1 MGAYSYKAL
10 TEEGKTVKGIL
21 EGDSERHIRTQLRA
35 KKLKPLE
42 VASAGAGT
50 GTDGSSGTSTSMDIS
65 AWSRRRAAKLSTR
78 DLSLITRQLA
88 SLVKSGLPLDEALHA
103 TAKQS
108 QKANVKR
115 VVLQVRTK
123 VLEGLS
129 LAQALSDNPVAFDDM
144 YRALVRAGEGSGFLS
159 PVLERLADYTQTS
172 QILQQRIKM
181 AMIYPVVMLVVSLA
195 VIVALMVLVVPKLV
209 KIFEQG
215 KRELPALTEGLIATS
230 SFLMNYGVYLLV
242 ALFGVYFFIKH
253 LMRDP
258 KRLRAWHVVQLKL
271 PVIGELVKQINSARF
286 AATLSLLSASGV
298 PLLQALNISGQ
309 VMTNKILQEACDTVA
324 ASVREGMSLSR
335 AMENTGHFPPLL
347 VQLVASGETNGTLP
361 QQLDNASK
369 DQERE
374 LEMMLGVA
382 MGLLEPATI
391 IFMGGAVCV
400 IVLAILTPIFE
411 MTKLS

>member
-1 MGAYSYKAL
+1 MGAFSYKAL

-42 VASAGAGT
+42 VASAT
-50 GTDGSSGTSTSMDIS
+50 GDTSAASGGESTSITAS
-65 AWSRRRAAKLSTR
+65 FRRRATKLSTR

-115 VVLQVRTK
+115 VVLQVRTR
-123 VLEGLS
+123 VLEGFS
-129 LAQALSDNPVAFDDM
+129 LAQAMGDNPVAFNDM
-144 YRALVRAGEGSGFLS
+144 YRALVRAGEGSGYLS

-172 QILQQRIKM
+172 QQLQQRIKM

-215 KRELPALTEGLIATS
+215 KRELPALTEGMIATS
-230 SFLMNYGVYLLV
+230 SFLMNYGIYLFF
-242 ALFGVYFFIKH
+242 ALIGVYFLIKR

-309 VMTNKILQEACDTVA
+309 VMTNKLLQEACDTVA

-411 MTKLS
+411 MTKLG

>member
-10 TEEGKTVKGIL
+10 NEEGKTVKGIL

-42 VASAGAGT
+42 VVSAT
-50 GTDGSSGTSTSMDIS
+50 GETPAASSGEGLNLS
-65 AWSRRRAAKLSTR
+65 ASFRRRATKLSVR

-115 VVLQVRTK
+115 VVLQVRTR
-123 VLEGLS
+123 VLEGFS
-129 LAQALSDNPVAFDDM
+129 LAQAMGDNPAAFNDM
-144 YRALVRAGEGSGFLS
+144 YRALVRAGEGSGYLS

-172 QILQQRIKM
+172 QQLQQRIKM
-181 AMIYPVVMLVVSLA
+181 AMIYPIVMLVVSLA

-215 KRELPALTEGLIATS
+215 KRELPALTEALIATS
-230 SFLMNYGVYLLV
+230 NFLISYGVYLFI
-242 ALFGVYFFIKH
+242 ALIGVHFLIKR
-253 LMRDP
+253 LMKDP
-258 KRLRAWHVVQLKL
+258 KRLRSWHVVQLKL

-309 VMTNKILQEACDTVA
+309 VMTNKILQEACDQVA
-324 ASVREGMSLSR
+324 AAVREGMSLSR
-335 AMENTGHFPPLL
+335 AMENTGNFPPLL

-391 IFMGGAVCV
+391 IFMGGAVCL

>member
-1 MGAYSYKAL
+1 MGAFSYKAL
-10 TEEGKTVKGIL
+10 TEEGKTVKGIM

-42 VASAGAGT
+42 VASATSDVSAAT
-50 GTDGSSGTSTSMDIS
+50 SGENSGFTASF
-65 AWSRRRAAKLSTR
+65 RRRATKLSTR

-108 QKANVKR
+108 QKTNVKR

-129 LAQALSDNPVAFDDM
+129 LAQALGDNPVAFNDM

-172 QILQQRIKM
+172 QQLQQRIKM

-215 KRELPALTEGLIATS
+215 KRELPALTEGMIATS
-230 SFLMNYGVYLLV
+230 SFLMNYGIYLFF
-242 ALFGVYFFIKH
+242 ALIGVYFLIKR

-335 AMENTGHFPPLL
+335 AMENTGYFPPLL

-411 MTKLS
+411 MTKLG

>member
-10 TEEGKTVKGIL
+10 NENGKAVKGIL

-42 VASAGAGT
+42 VVSAAGDASA
-50 GTDGSSGTSTSMDIS
+50 SSTSENTS
-65 AWSRRRAAKLSTR
+65 FAAGFRRRASKLSTR

-123 VLEGLS
+123 VLEGFS
-129 LAQALSDNPVAFDDM
+129 LAQALGDNPAAFNDM
-144 YRALVRAGEGSGFLS
+144 YRALVRAGEGSGYLS

-172 QILQQRIKM
+172 QQLQQRIKM
-181 AMIYPVVMLVVSLA
+181 AMIYPMVMLVVSLA

-215 KRELPALTEGLIATS
+215 KRELPALTEGMIATS
-230 SFLMNYGVYLLV
+230 SFLMNYGLYLLV
-242 ALFGVYFFIKH
+242 ALVGLYFFVKK

-411 MTKLS
+411 MTKLG

>member
-1 MGAYSYKAL
+1 MGAFSYKAL
-10 TEEGKTVKGIL
+10 TEEGKTVKGIM

-42 VASAGAGT
+42 VASATSDASAAT
-50 GTDGSSGTSTSMDIS
+50 GGESGGFS
-65 AWSRRRAAKLSTR
+65 ASFRRRATKLSTR

-108 QKANVKR
+108 QKTNVKR
-115 VVLQVRTK
+115 VVLQVRTR

-129 LAQALSDNPVAFDDM
+129 LAQALGDNPVAFNDM

-172 QILQQRIKM
+172 QQLQQRIKM

-215 KRELPALTEGLIATS
+215 KRELPALTEGMIATS
-230 SFLMNYGVYLLV
+230 SFLMNYGIYLFF
-242 ALFGVYFFIKH
+242 ALIGVYFLIKR

-335 AMENTGHFPPLL
+335 AMENTGYFPPLL

-411 MTKLS
+411 MTKLG

>member
-10 TEEGKTVKGIL
+10 NEEGKTIKGIL

-42 VASAGAGT
+42 VVSATGEASAATNNEGLNL
-50 GTDGSSGTSTSMDIS
+50 S
-65 AWSRRRAAKLSTR
+65 ASFRRRASKLSTR

-115 VVLQVRTK
+115 VVLQVRTR
-123 VLEGLS
+123 VLEGFS
-129 LAQALSDNPVAFDDM
+129 LAQAMGDNPIAFSDM
-144 YRALVRAGEGSGFLS
+144 YRALVRAGEGSGYLS

-172 QILQQRIKM
+172 QQLQQRIKM
-181 AMIYPVVMLVVSLA
+181 AMIYPIVMLVVSLA
-195 VIVALMVLVVPKLV
+195 VIIALMVLVVPKLV

-215 KRELPALTEGLIATS
+215 KRELPALTEALIATS
-230 SFLMNYGVYLLV
+230 NFLISYGVYLFVVLI
-242 ALFGVYFFIKH
+242 GVYYLVKR

-258 KRLRAWHVVQLKL
+258 KRLRTWHVVQLKL

-309 VMTNKILQEACDTVA
+309 VMTNKVLQEACDQVA
-324 ASVREGMSLSR
+324 AAVREGMSLSR

-391 IFMGGAVCV
+391 IFMGGAVCL

>member
-10 TEEGKTVKGIL
+10 NEEGKTVKGIL

-42 VASAGAGT
+42 VLGAGNEAQANT
-50 GTDGSSGTSTSMDIS
+50 GDSLDIS
-65 AWSRRRAAKLSTR
+65 AWSRRRASRLSTR

-123 VLEGLS
+123 VLEGFS
-129 LAQALSDNPVAFDDM
+129 LAQALGDNPIAFNDM
-144 YRALVRAGEGSGFLS
+144 YRALVRAGEGSGYLS

-172 QILQQRIKM
+172 QQLQQRIKM
-181 AMIYPVVMLVVSLA
+181 AMIYPIVMLVVSLA
-195 VIVALMVLVVPKLV
+195 VIIALMVLVVPKLV
-209 KIFEQG
+209 KIFEQN
-215 KRELPALTEGLIATS
+215 KRDLPALTEGLIATS
-230 SFLMNYGVYLLV
+230 DFLMNYGLYLFA
-242 ALFGVYFFIKH
+242 ALIGLYFFIKH

-258 KRLRAWHVVQLKL
+258 KRLRSWHVVQLKL
-271 PVIGELVKQINSARF
+271 PVFGELVKQINSARF

-309 VMTNKILQEACDTVA
+309 VMTNKILQEACDQVA
-324 ASVREGMSLSR
+324 AAVREGMSLSR
-335 AMENTGHFPPLL
+335 ALENTGHFPPLL

-391 IFMGGAVCV
+391 IFMGSAVCV

>member
-1 MGAYSYKAL
+1 MGAFSYKAL
-10 TEEGKTVKGIL
+10 TEEGKTVKGIM

-42 VASAGAGT
+42 VASATSDASAAT
-50 GTDGSSGTSTSMDIS
+50 GGENGGFTASF
-65 AWSRRRAAKLSTR
+65 RRRATKLSTR

-108 QKANVKR
+108 QKTNVKR

-129 LAQALSDNPVAFDDM
+129 LAQALGDNPVAFNDM

-172 QILQQRIKM
+172 QQLQQRIKM

-215 KRELPALTEGLIATS
+215 KRELPALTEGMIATS
-230 SFLMNYGVYLLV
+230 SFLMNYGIYLFF
-242 ALFGVYFFIKH
+242 ALIGVYFLIKR

-335 AMENTGHFPPLL
+335 AMENTGYFPPLL

-411 MTKLS
+411 MTKLG

>member
-10 TEEGKTVKGIL
+10 TEEGKSVKGIL
-21 EGDSERHIRTQLRA
+21 EGDSERHIRNQLRA

-42 VASAGAGT
+42 VISAAGESVTTKSSAGGGLFSLGMKRPT
-50 GTDGSSGTSTSMDIS
+50 KLNTRELSM
-65 AWSRRRAAKLSTR
+65 
-78 DLSLITRQLA
+78 ITRQLA

-108 QKANVKR
+108 QKANIKR

-123 VLEGLS
+123 VLEGFS
-129 LAQALSDNPVAFDDM
+129 LAQALGDNPVAFNDM

-181 AMIYPVVMLVVSLA
+181 AMIYPIVMLLVSISVIVSL
-195 VIVALMVLVVPKLV
+195 MVFVVPKLV
-209 KIFEQG
+209 KIFEQS
-215 KRELPALTEGLIATS
+215 KHELPTLTKGLIAMS
-230 SFLMNYGVYLLV
+230 DFLMNYGVFLLMAIV
-242 ALFGVYFFIKH
+242 GLVFFVKR

-271 PVIGELVKQINSARF
+271 PVFGDLVRQINSARF

-298 PLLQALNISGQ
+298 PLLQALSISGQ
-309 VMTNKILQEACDTVA
+309 VMTNKILQESCDVVSNA
-324 ASVREGMSLSR
+324 VREGTSLSR
-335 AMENTGHFPPLL
+335 AMDNTGAFPPLL

-361 QQLDNASK
+361 QQLDNAAK

-391 IFMGGAVCV
+391 IFMGGAVLL
-400 IVLAILTPIFE
+400 IVMAILTPIFE
-411 MTKLS
+411 MTKLT

>member
-10 TEEGKTVKGIL
+10 NEEGKTIKGIL

-42 VASAGAGT
+42 VVSATGEASASAG
-50 GTDGSSGTSTSMDIS
+50 SGESLNLS
-65 AWSRRRAAKLSTR
+65 ASFRRRATKLSVR

-115 VVLQVRTK
+115 VVLQVRTR
-123 VLEGLS
+123 VLEGFS
-129 LAQALSDNPVAFDDM
+129 LAQAMGDNPVAFNDM
-144 YRALVRAGEGSGFLS
+144 YRALVRAGEGSGYLS

-172 QILQQRIKM
+172 QQLQQRIKM
-181 AMIYPVVMLVVSLA
+181 AMIYPIVMLVVSLA

-215 KRELPALTEGLIATS
+215 KRELPALTEALITTS
-230 SFLMNYGVYLLV
+230 NFLINYGVYLFVVLI
-242 ALFGVYFFIKH
+242 GVYYLVKH
-253 LMRDP
+253 LMKDP
-258 KRLRAWHVVQLKL
+258 KRLRSWHVVQLKL

-309 VMTNKILQEACDTVA
+309 VMTNKVLQEACDQVA
-324 ASVREGMSLSR
+324 AAVREGMSLSR

-391 IFMGGAVCV
+391 IFMGGAVCL

>member
-10 TEEGKTVKGIL
+10 NEEGKTVKGIL

-42 VASAGAGT
+42 VVSATGEAPATASGEGLNL
-50 GTDGSSGTSTSMDIS
+50 S
-65 AWSRRRAAKLSTR
+65 ATFRRRAAKLSVR

-115 VVLQVRTK
+115 VVLQVRTR
-123 VLEGLS
+123 VLEGFS
-129 LAQALSDNPVAFDDM
+129 LAQAMGDNPAAFNDM
-144 YRALVRAGEGSGFLS
+144 YRALVRAGEGSGYLS

-172 QILQQRIKM
+172 QQLQQRIKM
-181 AMIYPVVMLVVSLA
+181 AMIYPIVMLVVSLA

-215 KRELPALTEGLIATS
+215 KRELPALTEALIATS
-230 SFLMNYGVYLLV
+230 NFLINYGVYLFVVLI
-242 ALFGVYFFIKH
+242 GVYYLIKR
-253 LMRDP
+253 LMKDP

-309 VMTNKILQEACDTVA
+309 VMTNKILQEACDQVA
-324 ASVREGMSLSR
+324 AAVREGMSLSR
-335 AMENTGHFPPLL
+335 AMENTGNFPPLL

-391 IFMGGAVCV
+391 IFMGGAVCL

>member
-10 TEEGKTVKGIL
+10 NEDGKTIKGIL

-42 VASAGAGT
+42 VLSAAGETSQTESENGGFSLTRKRAS
-50 GTDGSSGTSTSMDIS
+50 
-65 AWSRRRAAKLSTR
+65 RLSTR
-78 DLSLITRQLA
+78 ELSMITRQLA
-88 SLVKSGLPLDEALHA
+88 SLVRSGLPLDEALHA

-123 VLEGLS
+123 VLEGFS
-129 LAQALSDNPVAFDDM
+129 LAQALGDNPLAFNDM
-144 YRALVRAGEGSGFLS
+144 YRALVRAGEGSGYLS
-159 PVLERLADYTQTS
+159 PVLERLAEYTQTS
-172 QILQQRIKM
+172 QVLQQRIKM
-181 AMIYPVVMLVVSLA
+181 AMIYPMVMLLVSIA

-215 KRELPALTEGLIATS
+215 KRELPMLTKGLIATS
-230 SFLMNYGVYLLV
+230 EFLMNYGVFLLLGIFAV
-242 ALFGVYFFIKH
+242 VFFIKRF
-253 LMRDP
+253 MRDP
-258 KRLRAWHVVQLKL
+258 KRLRTWHIVQLRL
-271 PVIGELVKQINSARF
+271 PVFGELVKQINSARF

-309 VMTNKILQEACDTVA
+309 VMTNKIMQEACDQVA
-324 ASVREGMSLSR
+324 NSVREGTSLSR
-335 AMENTGHFPPLL
+335 SLDTSGVFPPLL

-361 QQLDNASK
+361 QQLDNAAK

-391 IFMGGAVCV
+391 IFMGGAVLV
-400 IVLAILTPIFE
+400 IVMAILTPIFE

>member
-10 TEEGKTVKGIL
+10 NEEGKTVKGIL

-42 VASAGAGT
+42 VIGAAGEANQTEAET
-50 GTDGSSGTSTSMDIS
+50 GSISG
-65 AWSRRRAAKLSTR
+65 WSRKRASRLSTR
-78 DLSLITRQLA
+78 ELSMITRQLA
-88 SLVKSGLPLDEALHA
+88 SLVRSGLPLDEALHA

-123 VLEGLS
+123 VLEGFS
-129 LAQALSDNPVAFDDM
+129 LAQALGDNPIAFNEM
-144 YRALVRAGEGSGFLS
+144 YRALVRAGEGSGYLS
-159 PVLERLADYTQTS
+159 PVLERLAEYTQSS

-181 AMIYPVVMLVVSLA
+181 AMIYPIVMLLVSIA
-195 VIVALMVLVVPKLV
+195 VIVALMVFVVPKLV

-215 KRELPALTEGLIATS
+215 KRELPLLTQGLIATS
-230 SFLMNYGVYLLV
+230 EFLMNYGVFLLLGIV
-242 ALFGVYFFIKH
+242 GVIFLIKR

-258 KRLRAWHVVQLKL
+258 GRLRSWHIVQLRL
-271 PVIGELVKQINSARF
+271 PVFGELVKQINSARF

-298 PLLQALNISGQ
+298 PLLQALSISGQ
-309 VMTNKILQEACDTVA
+309 VMTNKIMQEACDQVSN
-324 ASVREGMSLSR
+324 SVREGTSLSR
-335 AMENTGHFPPLL
+335 ALDASGVFPPLL

-361 QQLDNASK
+361 QQLDNAAK

-391 IFMGGAVCV
+391 IFMGGAVLV
-400 IVLAILTPIFE
+400 IVMAILTPIFE
-411 MTKLS
+411 MTSLS

>member
-1 MGAYSYKAL
+1 M
-10 TEEGKTVKGIL
+10 
-21 EGDSERHIRTQLRA
+21 
-35 KKLKPLE
+35 
-42 VASAGAGT
+42 
-50 GTDGSSGTSTSMDIS
+50 
-65 AWSRRRAAKLSTR
+65 
-78 DLSLITRQLA
+78 
-88 SLVKSGLPLDEALHA
+88 
-103 TAKQS
+103 
-108 QKANVKR
+108 
-115 VVLQVRTK
+115 
-123 VLEGLS
+123 
-129 LAQALSDNPVAFDDM
+129 
-144 YRALVRAGEGSGFLS
+144 
-159 PVLERLADYTQTS
+159 
-172 QILQQRIKM
+172 
-181 AMIYPVVMLVVSLA
+181 VMLVVSLA

-215 KRELPALTEGLIATS
+215 KRELPALTEGMIATS
-230 SFLMNYGVYLLV
+230 SFLMNYGLYLLV
-242 ALFGVYFFIKH
+242 ALVGLYFFVKK

-411 MTKLS
+411 MTKLG